1 MKQAK
6 RGAVLA
12 LAVGALLSVAL
23 AGAAREEKAVE
34 PSKKVVGLLG
44 DDVVGFLKG
53 ATKVEAFRIKPE
65 KADKEGVKTVG
76 GYPITATGKEQG
88 KEFAGKLL
96 DVLFADATYEGRSAR
111 CFEPGVAFRAWTDKK
126 ESVEVIICFKCSNLS
141 VISHDANG
149 KVKETRGGG
158 GFGETPSWT
167 ALVKL
172 AKEAFPD
179 DKEIQALK
187 EDAK

>member
-1 MKQAK
+1 MKKAK

-12 LAVGALLSVAL
+12 LAAGALLGVAL
-23 AGAAREEKAVE
+23 ASAAREEKAVE
-34 PSKKVVGLLG
+34 PSKKVVEALG
-44 DDVVGFLKG
+44 EPTVGFLKG
-53 ATKVEAFRIKPE
+53 TTKVEAFRIKLD

-88 KEFAGKLL
+88 KDFAGKLR

-111 CFEPGVAFRAWTDKK
+111 CFEPGVAFRARTDKK
-126 ESVEVIICFKCSNLS
+126 ESVEVIICFHCSNLS
-141 VISHDANG
+141 VISYDANG
-149 KVKETRGGG
+149 KVVKKDAGG
-158 GFGETPSWT
+158 GFGGTPSWT